1 MKRFHIH
8 TFGCQMNVYDSE
20 RVSAMLTARG
30 WINTHDASSADII
43 IINSCSVRDKPLQK
57 LFSCSGRYL
66 PLVRKKGIRLF
77 IMGCVAQ
84 QLGKEILDRA
94 PYISGVFGPGAE
106 DLIPDVVE
114 KGIFPFVSVRTDLL
128 EREEIFPVD
137 SKGNFFEQFTSSV
150 TVMHGCN
157 NFCSYCIVPYVRGKE
172 VSRKASSILE
182 EIDIL
187 LSRGVLEI
195 TLLGQ
200 NVNSYK
206 DPETGID
213 FTKLLYKAAE
223 KQGLER
229 IRFMTSH
236 PKDFNEDLAAAFC
249 NIPSLM
255 PHLHLPA
262 QSGSDRIL
270 QMMNRKYS
278 VAEYLHKIELAR
290 KYFPDIALS
299 SDFIVGFPGETESDF
314 NKTLDLINTAEYDVI
329 FAFAYSPRPKTA
341 AAELSENVSENEK
354 ALRLNT
360 VLDLQ
365 KEKMRKTRSRYLQRT
380 VKVLVEK
387 ESPKSGT
394 MMGRNEH
401 NLITHIIDAT
411 DSDKGKI
418 ISVRIEEVLENTLRG
433 RKNENS

>member
-1 MKRFHIH
+1 MKRFFIR

-30 WINTHDASSADII
+30 WINVSEASSADII

-57 LFSCSGRYL
+57 LFSCSGRFL
-66 PLVRKKGIRLF
+66 PLVRKKGTRIF

-84 QLGKEILDRA
+84 QLGKEIIEKA
-94 PYISGVFGPGAE
+94 PYVSGVFGPGAE
-106 DLIPDVVE
+106 DMIPDVIE
-114 KGIFPFVSVRTDLL
+114 KGLFPFVSNSTDLL

-137 SKGNFFEQFTSSV
+137 SKGNFFEQYTSSI

-187 LSRGVLEI
+187 TSRGVLEV

-206 DPETGID
+206 DPETGMD
-213 FTKLLYKAAE
+213 FTKLLYEAAKKE
-223 KQGLER
+223 ELRR

-236 PKDFNEDLAAAFC
+236 PKDFNGEMASAFSD
-249 NIPSLM
+249 IPSLM

-270 QMMNRKYS
+270 GMMNRKYS
-278 VAEYLHKIELAR
+278 AVEYLSKIELAR
-290 KYFPDIALS
+290 KHCPDIALS
-299 SDFIVGFPGETESDF
+299 SDFIVGFPGETEKDF
-314 NKTLDLINTAEYDVI
+314 DKTLELINIADYDVI
-329 FAFAYSPRPKTA
+329 FAFAYSPRPGTA
-341 AAELSENVSENEK
+341 ASQTADTIPEEEK
-354 ALRLNT
+354 ALRLNA
-360 VLDLQ
+360 VLELQ
-365 KEKMRKTRSRYLQRT
+365 RKKIRKVRGRYLGRT

-394 MMGRNEH
+394 LMGRNEH
-401 NLITHIIDAT
+401 NLLTHIIDAT
-411 DSDKGKI
+411 ESDRGRI
-418 ISVRIEEVLENTLRG
+418 IDVRIEEVLENTLRG